1 MKSIESIYERQR
13 YLLNKLF
20 DDKKAI
26 AVDYEVKNEYIT
38 IIYKPIYEIT
48 KKEIDKAI
56 RVWKLSQI

>member
-1 MKSIESIYERQR
+1 MKSIDSIYERQR

-26 AVDYEVKNEYIT
+26 AVDYEVKDEYIT

-56 RVWKLSQI
+56 RV